1 MRSIR
6 ELISPQV
13 MSANLRFR
21 IPSLFE
27 TAFSGV
33 RLPPPRGQSVRGW
46 GESAAESNPLQPLL
60 PLMRTNYPVL
70 NASGLILQIIVC
82 VPNHFVLRSVGQ
94 MLLAYASLGEGL
106 NSLKNQPGGLVCVSA
121 LPGESGPG
129 SCYSVSQHQNIILIK
144 NLSAP
149 NSSLYLRLF
158 LSLITAKLFQSHFFY
173 IRPICLH
180 SSPLMGPTQEQNREK
195 TFNGM

>member
-1 MRSIR
+1 MRLHSGGDCHSLGAVCPGLGR
-6 ELISPQV
+6 V
-13 MSANLRFR
+13 GRR
-21 IPSLFE
+21 I
-27 TAFSGV
+27 
-33 RLPPPRGQSVRGW
+33 
-46 GESAAESNPLQPLL
+46 NPLQPLL

-94 MLLAYASLGEGL
+94 MLLASASLGEGL

-129 SCYSVSQHQNIILIK
+129 SCYSVSQHQNIIPLK
-144 NLSAP
+144 TSAP

-180 SSPLMGPTQEQNREK
+180 SV
-195 TFNGM
+195 

>member
-82 VPNHFVLRSVGQ
+82 VPNHFVLSSIGQ
-94 MLLAYASLGEGL
+94 MLLASASLGEGL

-129 SCYSVSQHQNIILIK
+129 SCYSISQHQNIILIK

-158 LSLITAKLFQSHFFY
+158 LSLITAKLFQSHFF
-173 IRPICLH
+173 
-180 SSPLMGPTQEQNREK
+180 
-195 TFNGM
+195 

>member
-33 RLPPPRGQSVRGW
+33 RLPPPRGAVC
-46 GESAAESNPLQPLL
+46 
-60 PLMRTNYPVL
+60 
-70 NASGLILQIIVC
+70 SGLGRVGHRIKPFAAAPAADENKLPSFECKWPDSPDNC
-82 VPNHFVLRSVGQ
+82 VPNHFVLRSIGQ
-94 MLLAYASLGEGL
+94 MLLASASLGEGL

>member
-1 MRSIR
+1 
-6 ELISPQV
+6 
-13 MSANLRFR
+13 
-21 IPSLFE
+21 
-27 TAFSGV
+27 
-33 RLPPPRGQSVRGW
+33 
-46 GESAAESNPLQPLL
+46 
-60 PLMRTNYPVL
+60 MRTNYPVL

-82 VPNHFVLRSVGQ
+82 VPNHFVLHSIGQ
-94 MLLAYASLGEGL
+94 MLLASASLGEGL
-106 NSLKNQPGGLVCVSA
+106 NSLKNQLGGLVYVNA
-121 LPGESGPG
+121 LPRESSPG
-129 SCYSVSQHQNIILIK
+129 SLLKSCSVSQHQNIILIK
-144 NLSAP
+144 KLSAP